1 MVSMLTMNGNG
12 YKLLGYVVWRG
23 GKWYL
28 RRRLPSTRVLAAA
41 ALTGGAAAVLLAR
54 RATS

>member
-1 MVSMLTMNGNG
+1 MVAVRENG

-28 RRRLPSTRVLAAA
+28 RRKLPSARTSAAVGLAAFSV
-41 ALTGGAAAVLLAR
+41 LAAAVLLAR
-54 RATS
+54 RRLG